1 MAMNTYLHEQ
11 LVRERL
17 EEARA
22 TAAHLALLRKL
33 GPARRPV
40 RVTVG
45 FALIKVGHWVAGRA
59 PKPAA
64 GPRRAI
70 A

>member
-1 MAMNTYLHEQ
+1 MNTHLHEQ

-17 EEARA
+17 DEARA
-22 TAAHLALLRKL
+22 MAARRALLRKL

-40 RVTVG
+40 RVAVG
-45 FALIKVGHWVAGRA
+45 LALIRVGRWVAGRA
-59 PKPAA
+59 PRPAA
-64 GPRRAI
+64 GPRRAT

>member
-1 MAMNTYLHEQ
+1 MNTHLHEQ

-17 EEARA
+17 DEARA

-33 GPARRPV
+33 RPVRRPV
-40 RVTVG
+40 RVAVG

-59 PKPAA
+59 PRLAA
-64 GPRRAI
+64 RPRRAT

>member
-1 MAMNTYLHEQ
+1 MEMNTHLHEQ

-17 EEARA
+17 DEARA

-33 GPARRPV
+33 RPVRRPV
-40 RVTVG
+40 RVAVG

-59 PKPAA
+59 PRLAA
-64 GPRRAI
+64 RPRRAT